1 MSTRIEGRGLV
12 LTIHCG
18 HRKRSTRP
26 PAIGTWRNLYGKPG
40 EPPREMFD
48 RRGGAV

>member
-1 MSTRIEGRGLV
+1 MSKYNPVPAKSKQGKN
-12 LTIHCG
+12 
-18 HRKRSTRP
+18 RKRSTRP